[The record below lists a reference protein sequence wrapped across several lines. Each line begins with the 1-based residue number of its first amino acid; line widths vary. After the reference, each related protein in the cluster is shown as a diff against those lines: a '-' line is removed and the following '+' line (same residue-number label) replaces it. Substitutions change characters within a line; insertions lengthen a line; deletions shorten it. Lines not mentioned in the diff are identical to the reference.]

1 MGALDKD
8 TPTPKSVV
16 PGSTKSDA
24 GVPLTGG
31 KGAPVTLA
39 QAKSLGFN
47 STVGITIKDGQYIF
61 DPSLAPTRGGFQP
74 VGMAKPGQV
83 QMSPYYADVTGT
95 YRLNQ
100 EQYAAIRA
108 AGGDISEG
116 MLKAMSA
123 NEQAAI
129 DKRISELKIQLKS
142 ENPGWWEENI
152 NSTALEMAYNE
163 AGKEVPRT
171 AIGGGYNA
179 AGVPTPGGQYN
190 ASGTFV
196 GGTSGTSGSAAGSAL
211 GGTTTGGT
219 TAAQQASRAATT
231 TALEDFRANLRLA
244 GLESLADKIDQY
256 IKDDLT
262 PAQVK
267 INIVGT
273 EEYKKR
279 FPGME
284 ALAKAGKAI
293 TEKTYIDTERA
304 FDTVLR
310 AHGLD
315 TKLFGTTEQY
325 GKYIT
330 NQVSPVEFEN
340 RVSIAADRVNKNA
353 DVLAALNNYYGVDK
367 GAAISYLLDPKL
379 GMDLVQKQARAAEI
393 GAAAA
398 ASGFSFGEGQV
409 GAGVAESFV
418 NAAGTEDLQ
427 TLKVDFGKARQM
439 ATTQGRL
446 AQIEGEN
453 YRDLDAITAVLA
465 QDQAQI
471 MQSQR
476 RAARE
481 VARFSGSGG
490 TTGASLRRETS
501 I

>member
-1 MGALDKD
+1 MGAFDKD
-8 TPTPKSVV
+8 TPTPKTIV
-16 PGSTKSDA
+16 PGTVKSDA
-24 GVPLTGG
+24 GVPLTQG

-47 STVGITIKDGQYIF
+47 STAGITIKDGMYVF
-61 DPSLAPTRGGFQP
+61 DKSLAPERGGFQS
-74 VGMAKPGQV
+74 VGMAKPGQI
-83 QMSPYYADVTGT
+83 QMTPYYGDVTGA
-95 YRLNQ
+95 YRLSQ
-100 EQYAAIRA
+100 EQYAAAGATGGIMNTGA
-108 AGGDISEG
+108 LAKAMQENEIKALVAGGMSLADATAQVSAQYGEYGVPLIS
-116 MLKAMSA
+116 
-123 NEQAAI
+123 
-129 DKRISELKIQLKS
+129 
-142 ENPGWWEENI
+142 
-152 NSTALEMAYNE
+152 
-163 AGKEVPRT
+163 
-171 AIGGGYNA
+171 GGYDV
-179 AGVPTPGGQYN
+179 AGNPTPNGQYN
-190 ASGTFV
+190 SSGVFV
-196 GGTSGTSGSAAGSAL
+196 GGTSGTGGSAAGSAL

-219 TAAQQASRAATT
+219 TAAQQASRAAVT

-273 EEYKKR
+273 DEYKKR

-293 TEKTYIDTERA
+293 TEKTYIDNERA
-304 FDTVLR
+304 YDTVLR

-315 TKLFGTTEQY
+315 TSLFGTTEQY
-325 GKYIT
+325 GKYLA
-330 NQVSPVEFEN
+330 NQVSPVELEN
-340 RVSIAADRVNKNA
+340 RVAIAADRVNKNA

-367 GAAISYLLDPKL
+367 GAAIAYLLDPKL

-398 ASGFSFGEGQV
+398 AAGFSFGEGQV
-409 GAGVAESFV
+409 GAGVAESFI

-427 TLKVDFGKARQM
+427 TLKVDFGKARQL
-439 ATTQGRL
+439 ATTQSRL

-453 YRDLDAITAVLA
+453 YRDTEAITAVLA
-465 QDQAQI
+465 QDQARI
-471 MQSQR
+471 MESQR

-481 VARFSGSGG
+481 VARFSGSSGITGG
-490 TTGASLRRETS
+490 SLRKETS